1 MKNNNGLII
10 AILAAT
16 VVLGGTL
23 VYLGTQ
29 VGCDS
34 DALKAAVID
43 GVAEYVE
50 GPAPAE
56 QPDAEPLSMDELIDD
71 DAVLGDPN
79 APVTIVEFSEYQ
91 CPYCSKFYNDA
102 YQKLKEKYVETG
114 KVKLVFRDFPLS
126 FHEGAYPAALA
137 AECVRD
143 QAGDEGYFAMHDKL
157 FENQDLLSGDAEAV
171 AIVLEGFARDVEVDP
186 DVYKECMAS
195 DKFQMEIFADA
206 SAGQAAGVSG
216 TPSFLVNG
224 ILLVGAQP
232 FENFEQII
240 EAELA
245 K

>member
-10 AILAAT
+10 AILVAT

-29 VGCDS
+29 VGCNS
-34 DALKAAVID
+34 DALKAAVIE

-56 QPDAEPLSMDELIDD
+56 QPETEPLDISDLADD

-102 YQKLKEKYVETG
+102 YQELKEKYVETG

-143 QAGDEGYFAMHDKL
+143 QLGDEGYFEMHDKL
-157 FENQDLLSGDAEAV
+157 FENQDRLSGDQAIE
-171 AIVLEGFARDVEVDP
+171 IVLEGFARDVEADP
-186 DVYKECMAS
+186 DVYKECMAN

-206 SAGQAAGVSG
+206 SVGQAVGVSG
-216 TPSFLVNG
+216 TPSFFVNDT
-224 ILLVGAQP
+224 LLVGAQP

>member
-1 MKNNNGLII
+1 MKNNNSLVI
-10 AILAAT
+10 AILVAT

-29 VGCDS
+29 VGCDN

-56 QPDAEPLSMDELIDD
+56 QPEIEPLDMNDLADD

-91 CPYCSKFYNDA
+91 CPYCEKFYSDV
-102 YQKLKEKYVETG
+102 YQELKEKYVETG
-114 KVKLVFRDFPLS
+114 KVKIVFRDFPLS

-143 QAGDEGYFAMHDKL
+143 QLGDEGYFKMHDKL
-157 FENQDLLSGDAEAV
+157 FENQGVLSGDAQAV
-171 AIVLEGFARDVEVDP
+171 AISLEGFARDVEVDP

-195 DKFQMEIFADA
+195 DKFQMEIFADV
-206 SAGQAAGVSG
+206 SFGQAAGISG
-216 TPSFLVNG
+216 TPSFLING
-224 ILLVGAQP
+224 TLLVGAQP

>member
-1 MKNNNGLII
+1 MKNNNGLVVT
-10 AILAAT
+10 ILVAT
-16 VVLGGTL
+16 VVLGGAL

-102 YQKLKEKYVETG
+102 YQELKEKYVETG

-143 QAGDEGYFAMHDKL
+143 QLGDEGYFAMHDKL
-157 FENQDLLSGDAEAV
+157 FENQDRLNGDAEAV
-171 AIVLEGFARDVEVDP
+171 AIALEGFARDVEVDP

-195 DKFQMEIFADA
+195 DKFQMEIFADV
-206 SAGQAAGVSG
+206 SAGQAVGVSG
-216 TPSFLVNG
+216 TPSFLING
-224 ILLVGAQP
+224 TLLVGAQP